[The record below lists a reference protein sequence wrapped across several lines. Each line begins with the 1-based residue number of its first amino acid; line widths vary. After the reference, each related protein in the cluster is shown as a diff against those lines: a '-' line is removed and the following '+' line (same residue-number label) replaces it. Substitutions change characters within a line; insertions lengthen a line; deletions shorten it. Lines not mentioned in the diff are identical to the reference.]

1 MQAMPDRLPESEGSS
16 HGEST
21 MSHEPEVA
29 NVDLAASYRPEGVVM
44 LTEAL
49 AEEDSGPKKKRHLTP
64 NIQALMVTAFLFTTI
79 TVAQV
84 AAARIANSQALLMD
98 CISMGVDALT
108 YMGNIWVECRK
119 QDGAPHEG
127 SQVIVCLISLSCLIY
142 FTWDASQESLETIGG
157 CKGLTAYDKSGD
169 DVNGKITLAF
179 GAGGVVFDVLS
190 LWAFCRS
197 RRKEGHTVN
206 MFTALLHVGA
216 DFLRSVS
223 TVAMSLLILVT
234 KFDST
239 CLDAYTSLGIGASI
253 VAGALFGFVN
263 LGTLVRQWARKIR
276 SRTTEE

>member
-1 MQAMPDRLPESEGSS
+1 MAIPLSDSEGSS
-16 HGEST
+16 DGGST
-21 MSHEPEVA
+21 MEEPEVA
-29 NVDLAASYRPEGVVM
+29 NVDLAASFRPEGVVI
-44 LTEAL
+44 LTEELA
-49 AEEDSGPKKKRHLTP
+49 AEEVSPRKKRRLTP
-64 NIQALMVTAFLFTTI
+64 NIKALIVTAFLFTTI

-119 QDGAPHEG
+119 RDGAPHEG

-142 FTWDASQESLETIGG
+142 FTWDAAQESLETIAG
-157 CKGLTAYDKSGD
+157 CKGLTASDKPEE
-169 DVNGKITLAF
+169 DVNGNITLAF

-223 TVAMSLLILVT
+223 TVVMSLLILLG
-234 KFDST
+234 KFDSA
-239 CLDAYTSLGIGASI
+239 CLDAYTSMVIGASI
-253 VAGALFGFVN
+253 VAGAIFGLVN
-263 LGTLVRQWARKIR
+263 LGALVRQWARKIR
-276 SRTTEE
+276 GRSVEE

>member
-1 MQAMPDRLPESEGSS
+1 
-16 HGEST
+16 
-21 MSHEPEVA
+21 
-29 NVDLAASYRPEGVVM
+29 
-44 LTEAL
+44 
-49 AEEDSGPKKKRHLTP
+49 
-64 NIQALMVTAFLFTTI
+64 MVTAFLFTTI

-119 QDGAPHEG
+119 RDGAPHEG

-197 RRKEGHTVN
+197 RRC
-206 MFTALLHVGA
+206 LHEIWHGQIGSSGCY
-216 DFLRSVS
+216 LRCQK
-223 TVAMSLLILVT
+223 L
-234 KFDST
+234 
-239 CLDAYTSLGIGASI
+239 
-253 VAGALFGFVN
+253 
-263 LGTLVRQWARKIR
+263 
-276 SRTTEE
+276 